1 MRLGYVGLGNMGGAL
16 ARRLMLKHK
25 LTVHDART
33 QVVQAFAKDGAAPA
47 GSAAEVAKASDLVML
62 CLPTSNEVREAV
74 FGPGGVAEGI
84 AKGAIVADMTTG
96 DPLATREMAKEAA
109 VRGFTLVDAPVS
121 GGPQGATAGTIA
133 IMVGAPAEVFAR
145 IKEPLLAISPNVVHC
160 GDVGA
165 GHVAKLCNNMLAAI
179 CRTATFEAVSLGV
192 KNGLDPKVAVQVL
205 QKGSGR
211 NYATDVTF
219 PRNIVT
225 GDLDQGFTLGLMH
238 KDVRLATQLG
248 ADSGVPLFIGNLVRE
263 TFQTLIAEHGK
274 DADIN
279 QMTLTFERL
288 TGARIR
294 P

>member
-16 ARRLMLKHK
+16 ARRLMLQHK
-25 LTVHDART
+25 LTVFDART
-33 QVVQAFAKDGAAPA
+33 QVVQAFAKEGATPA
-47 GSAAEVAKASDLVML
+47 KSAREVAAASDLVML
-62 CLPTSNEVREAV
+62 CLPTSKEVREAV
-74 FGPGGVAEGI
+74 FGPGGVAEGL
-84 AKGAIVADMTTG
+84 APGAIVADMTTG
-96 DPLATREMAKEAA
+96 DPMATRALAKEAA
-109 VRGFTLVDAPVS
+109 ERGFALIDAPVS

-133 IMVGAPAEVFAR
+133 IMVGGSAELFERVKPA
-145 IKEPLLAISPNVVHC
+145 LLSISPNVVHC

-165 GHVAKLCNNMLAAI
+165 GHVMKLCNNMLAAI
-179 CRTATFEAVSLGV
+179 CRTATFEAMSLAV
-192 KNGLDPKVAVQVL
+192 KNGIAPKTAVAVL

-225 GDLDQGFTLGLMH
+225 GDLAQGFTLGLMH

-248 ADSGVPLFIGNLVRE
+248 VDSAVPLFIGNLVRE
-263 TFQTLIAEHGK
+263 TFQTLINEHGG
-274 DADIN
+274 DGDIN

>member
-25 LTVHDART
+25 LTVFDART
-33 QVVQAFAKDGAAPA
+33 QVVQAFAKDGAQPA
-47 GSAAEVAKASDLVML
+47 KSAAEVAKQSDLVLL
-62 CLPTSNEVREAV
+62 CLPTSNEVRDAV

-84 AKGAIVADMTTG
+84 AKGGVVADMTTG
-96 DPLATREMAKEAA
+96 DPLATRELAKQAEAG
-109 VRGFTLVDAPVS
+109 GFTLVDAPVS
-121 GGPQGATAGTIA
+121 GGPQGATGGTIA
-133 IMVGAPAEVFAR
+133 IMVGAPASVFEK
-145 IKEPLLAISPNVVHC
+145 IKEPLLSISPNVVHC
-160 GDVGA
+160 GEVGA

-179 CRTATFEAVSLGV
+179 CRTATFEAMSLAV

-211 NYATDVTF
+211 NYATDITF

-248 ADSGVPLFIGNLVRE
+248 TDSGVPLFIGNLVRE
-263 TFQTLIAEHGK
+263 TFQALIGEHGK